1 MPRINTNIAA
11 LNAQRN
17 IVGTET
23 SLRSSLERLSSGLRI
38 NRAADD
44 AAGLSISEKLRGQ
57 VRGLNQ
63 AVANAQDT
71 INLIGTAEGAMNEST
86 SILQRMR
93 ELAVQSANDT
103 NTDLD
108 RQAIQDEVIA
118 LKSELTRI
126 SDTTQYNGK
135 SLLDGTFNGTFQI
148 GANASQ
154 TVSKSID
161 STAANALGRNTLD
174 GNTRTAV
181 TGAASTSAITDAAG
195 HTAATTFTTGGY
207 GNSAAASYSFTIAGS
222 LGTEVISVASF
233 AQASDVAS
241 SVNSQS
247 GSTGVS
253 AKATTTVTG
262 ASTVTASTANFQ
274 IVTSTGYASITANV
288 LDNDS
293 DGALVNAINA
303 QSATTGVTASVSS
316 GALTLTS
323 EKGENI
329 VLRDLVAGTYDG
341 RGALGLG
348 TAHLGGANNNDRV
361 FTGTLEFDSAKA
373 FSLQEGAGDSDV
385 VGGASTSTLAKVSDI
400 DLSSQAN
407 AADAIK
413 TLDKALEAMSRNRSG
428 LGALQNR
435 LQSTINNLSVSSE
448 NLANAE
454 SRIRDVDFATEVV
467 AMTRSQILQQ
477 SGTSILAQANQLPQS
492 ALSLLR

>member
-108 RQAIQDEVIA
+108 RQAIQDEVVA

-174 GNTRTAV
+174 GNTRTTV

-195 HTAATTFTTGGY
+195 HTTATTFTTGGY
-207 GNSAAASYSFTIAGS
+207 GTGAAASYSFTIAGS
-222 LGTEVISVASF
+222 LGTEVIAVASF

-241 SVNSQS
+241 SVNSKS

-262 ASTVTASTANFQ
+262 ASTVAAGTANFQ
-274 IVTSTGYASITANV
+274 LITSTGYASITANV

-303 QSATTGVTASVSS
+303 QAATTGVTASIDS
-316 GALTLTS
+316 GKLTLTS
-323 EKGENI
+323 ERGENI
-329 VLRDLVAGTYDG
+329 VLRDLVAGGTDG

-373 FSLQEGAGDSDV
+373 FSLQEGTDSDV
-385 VGGASTSTLAKVSDI
+385 VGSASTSTLAKVSDI